1 MGMLNRKEYSK
12 HKLGDR
18 VKPKTTCPEQ
28 GLTKQEFAQE
38 ADANFIMARYTRTGQ
53 LPATRFTPD
62 RAIFA
67 DVSMIS
73 DYSTEMLRVQRAND
87 AFAALPAEVRSRFS
101 NDPSELIEF
110 VRDDSNYD
118 EAVRLGLIEKKKEP
132 EVSAAPVAAAP
143 AAAPAPVPA
152 VPATK

>member
-18 VKPKTTCPEQ
+18 VKPKTLCPEQ

-38 ADANFIMARYTRTGQ
+38 ADVNYIMARYTKTGQ

-67 DVSMIS
+67 DVSMIG
-73 DYSTEMLRVQRAND
+73 DYSSELLKVQAATD
-87 AFAALPAEVRSRFS
+87 AFAALPAELRSRFA
-101 NDPSELIEF
+101 NDPAQLIKF
-110 VRDDSNYD
+110 VRNDSNYN
-118 EAVRLGLIEKKKEP
+118 EAVKLGLIEKKEEP
-132 EVSAAPVAAAP
+132 QAPTPAAAAP
-143 AAAPAPVPA
+143 AVVAA
-152 VPATK
+152 K